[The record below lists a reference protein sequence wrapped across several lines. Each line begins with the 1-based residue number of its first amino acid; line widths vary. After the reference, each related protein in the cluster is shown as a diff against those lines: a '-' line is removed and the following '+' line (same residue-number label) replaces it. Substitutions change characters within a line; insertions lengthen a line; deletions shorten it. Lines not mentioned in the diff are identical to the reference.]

1 MNKRW
6 YFQPRKKPATYR
18 LGKAGYAA
26 NALFRMLGFIDFGG
40 DTSSSSSPWT
50 QNDGGDAQRSLIPVR
65 IPIGR
70 RRYR

>member
-6 YFQPRKKPATYR
+6 CFQPRKKSVTYQFS
-18 LGKAGYAA
+18 KAGYAA
-26 NALFRMLGFIDFGG
+26 NALFRMLGLQNFDD
-40 DTSSSSSPWT
+40 DTSSSSLAWT
-50 QNDGGDAQRSLIPVR
+50 QNIGGDAQMSLIPIR

>member
-6 YFQPRKKPATYR
+6 YFQSRKKPVTYR
-18 LGKAGYAA
+18 LGRAGYAA
-26 NALFRMLGFIDFGG
+26 NALFRMLGLNDLDD
-40 DTSSSSSPWT
+40 DTSSSSSRWT
-50 QNDGGDAQRSLIPVR
+50 RDHGGDAQTSLIPIR